1 MNNNFFMLKEKYNID
16 IFTDFILHND
26 DTFYF
31 YLDLNE
37 DTLFNAQFHQIK
49 GDFPIALK
57 TENKLNLNEMFNH
70 INKRC
75 ERIEV
80 WGEEKFLASL
90 HSDLNKV
97 FEGEKARVV
106 FPLKI
111 DNNPYFLEVKILYFK
126 ESNIVVGT
134 FLDVT
139 EESKISEELYVK
151 SYKDIL
157 TGLFN
162 RNTCMFHLRT
172 IPKNSN
178 KHIIMI
184 DLNSF
189 KLVNDI
195 YGHNKGD
202 EVLHNFGQNLKN
214 LANEKI
220 IFYRLAGDE
229 FICQTTDMSLKEVI
243 ELSKQINE
251 CAKNTSFLD
260 MKISASIGIIKVEDD
275 MDESDI
281 LRYVDFAMYEAKR
294 TPNKFYSYL
303 DRAELKLIEKRL
315 H

>member
-1 MNNNFFMLKEKYNID
+1 MINNFRMLKEKYNID
-16 IFTDFILHND
+16 IFIDFILHND

-37 DTLFNAQFHQIK
+37 DTLFEANFHPIK
-49 GDFPIALK
+49 GVFPLDLK
-57 TENKLNLNEMFNH
+57 AGNELNLNEMFNH

-75 ERIEV
+75 EKIEV
-80 WGEEKFLASL
+80 WGEENFLSSL

-97 FEGEKARVV
+97 FEGEKASVI

-151 SYKDIL
+151 SYKDKL

-162 RNTCMFHLRT
+162 RNTCMVHLRT

-178 KHIIMI
+178 KYIIMA
-184 DLNSF
+184 DLNRF

-195 YGHNKGD
+195 YGHDKGD
-202 EVLHNFGQNLKN
+202 EVLHNFGQNIKK

-243 ELSKQINE
+243 ELSKKINE

-260 MKISASIGIIKVEDD
+260 MKISASIGIIKVEND

-303 DRAELKLIEKRL
+303 NREDLKLIEKRL